1 MKNILGI
8 GNALVDI
15 MTRLEDDNHLQT
27 IGLKK
32 GSMELV
38 EKEQIENILKAS
50 KSLKQSL
57 SSGGS
62 AANTIHG
69 TARLGIE
76 SGYIGK
82 IGKDNFGDFFTKDLE
97 KSKIQTHLIH
107 SNTETGKAIAFISP
121 DAERTFATYLGAAVE
136 MVPDDL
142 NPYIFRAYDVFHIEG
157 YLLFNHDLIIK
168 ALELAKKSNML
179 VSLDMAS
186 FNVVKANRDF
196 LKDII
201 KKYVNIVFANEEEA
215 KAYTI
220 AEPEDALHIFAE
232 ETNIAVVKIGKAGS
246 MIKRD
251 KTIYHIPA
259 IHANAI
265 DTTGAGDL
273 YAAGFLAGMIQNKSL
288 EECGH
293 IGSLI
298 AGKVTEVIGAKLND
312 NQWQA
317 VYSLGN

>member
-15 MTRLEDDNHLQT
+15 MTQLENDNHLQN
-27 IGLKK
+27 IGLSK

-38 EKEQIENILKAS
+38 GKEQAEKIINAS
-50 KSLKQSL
+50 QSLTQTL

-82 IGKDNFGDFFTKDLE
+82 IGNDDFGKFFAGDLE
-97 KSKIQTHLIH
+97 KSRIQTHLIY
-107 SNTETGKAIAFISP
+107 SETETGKAIAFISP

-142 NPYIFRAYDVFHIEG
+142 DPHIFSAYDVLHIEG
-157 YLLFNHDLIIK
+157 YLLFNHDLIIRT
-168 ALELAKKSNML
+168 LELAKKSNML

-186 FNVVKANRDF
+186 FNVVEANRDF
-196 LKDII
+196 LHDII

-215 KAYTI
+215 KAYTQ
-220 AEPEDALHIFAE
+220 ADPEDALHLFAE
-232 ETNIAVVKIGKAGS
+232 ETNIAVVKIGKDGS
-246 MIKRD
+246 IIKHNKD
-251 KTIYHIPA
+251 IYRVSA
-259 IHANAI
+259 INVNAI

-273 YAAGFLAGMIQNKSL
+273 YAAGFLAGMVRHKSL
-288 EECGH
+288 MKCGN
-293 IGSLI
+293 IGSFI

-312 NQWQA
+312 EQWNEVYA
-317 VYSLGN
+317 VS

>member
-15 MTRLEDDNHLQT
+15 MTQLENDNHLQA
-27 IGLKK
+27 IGLQK

-38 EKEQIENILKAS
+38 EKEQVEKILKAS
-50 KSLKQSL
+50 QSLKQSL
-57 SSGGS
+57 ASGGS

-82 IGKDNFGDFFTKDLE
+82 IGHDDFGNFFTTDLE

-107 SNTETGKAIAFISP
+107 SETETGKAIAFISP

-136 MVPDDL
+136 MTPNDL
-142 NPYIFRAYDVFHIEG
+142 DPHIFRSYDVLHIEG
-157 YLLFNHDLIIK
+157 YLLFNHDLILK
-168 ALELAKKSNML
+168 TLELAKKTNML

-186 FNVVKANRDF
+186 FNVVEANRDF
-196 LKDII
+196 LQEII
-201 KKYVNIVFANEEEA
+201 KKYVNVVFANEEEA
-215 KAYTI
+215 KAYTQ
-220 AEPEDALHIFAE
+220 AEPEDALHLFAE
-232 ETNIAVVKIGKAGS
+232 ETNIAVVKIGKGGS

-251 KTIYHIPA
+251 KDIFRVSA
-259 IHANAI
+259 INANAI

-273 YAAGFLAGMIQNKSL
+273 YAAGFLAGMVRNKSL
-288 EECGH
+288 QECGNL
-293 IGSLI
+293 GSLI
-298 AGKVTEVIGAKLND
+298 AGKVTEVIGAKLSD
-312 NQWQA
+312 TQWNE
-317 VYSLGN
+317 VYATS

>member
-15 MTRLEDDNHLQT
+15 MTRLEDDSHLQQ

-38 EKEQIENILKAS
+38 EKKQVEKILESS
-50 KSLKQSL
+50 KSLKQTL

-62 AANTIHG
+62 ASNTIHG

-82 IGKDNFGDFFTKDLE
+82 IGNDDFGSFFTNDLK
-97 KSKIQTHLIH
+97 KSKIQTHLIQ
-107 SNTETGKAIAFISP
+107 SATETGKAIAFISP

-136 MVPDDL
+136 MVPNDL
-142 NPYIFRAYDVFHIEG
+142 DPHIFSAYDVLHIEG
-157 YLLFNHDLIIK
+157 YLLFNHDLILK
-168 ALELAKKSNML
+168 TLELAKKTNML

-186 FNVVKANRDF
+186 FNVVEANRDF
-196 LKDII
+196 LREII

-215 KAYTI
+215 KAYTQE
-220 AEPEDALHIFAE
+220 EPENALHLFAE
-232 ETNIAVVKIGKAGS
+232 ETNIAVVKIGKGGS
-246 MIKRD
+246 MIKREKD
-251 KTIYHIPA
+251 IYHVDA

-273 YAAGFLAGMIQNKSL
+273 YAAGFLAGMVKNKSL
-288 EECGH
+288 QECGNL
-293 IGSLI
+293 GSLI
-298 AGKVTEVIGAKLND
+298 AGKVTEVIGAKLSD
-312 NQWQA
+312 TQWDK
-317 VYSLGN
+317 VYTIS